1 MSFPTAKHVERG
13 STSPFQ
19 ENLPAERAQAPCGR
33 SSGPEQVEKEST
45 ESGSLQHDAGHQP
58 HARNTGQHGRRPELR
73 GPSAQCFH
81 THTHIDSPT
90 WPERVTHAQDPHMP
104 RLPEFPGR
112 PLRGGAVVAVLGV
125 ERTAA
130 KSLLSKQQLLELK
143 LPLGLLL
150 LYN

>member
-1 MSFPTAKHVERG
+1 
-13 STSPFQ
+13 
-19 ENLPAERAQAPCGR
+19 
-33 SSGPEQVEKEST
+33 
-45 ESGSLQHDAGHQP
+45 
-58 HARNTGQHGRRPELR
+58 
-73 GPSAQCFH
+73 
-81 THTHIDSPT
+81 
-90 WPERVTHAQDPHMP
+90 MP